1 MDGHRARWLLLCVVF
16 AFALSSHAQTPS
28 SDRETAG
35 LAAEQAGRLR
45 EAFDDYV
52 AAWQALPDPPPADA
66 YRRLRER
73 IIKLA
78 LKLDP
83 PPAVPEEAQ
92 QRLASAQALSKSL
105 QKPEDVQAAGSEFQR
120 ALRLAPW
127 WASGYFTVGESLE
140 KLGSYPA
147 AAQSFEL
154 YLLAAPAAQDAESV
168 RKRIHDLRARFP
180 AMYQFAHHFG
190 SGGDFVTGD
199 LIVSNGSI
207 RFGDSFTFPVSDV
220 RSVEKGRGPMFLRS
234 FPALHIQLKNG
245 KKFVLLPIGL
255 GDEAADAI
263 EKAIKDMDPEHRI
276 VFK

>member
-1 MDGHRARWLLLCVVF
+1 MDGHRSRWLLLCVMF
-16 AFALSSHAQTPS
+16 AFAPSSNAQVAA

-35 LAAEQAGRLR
+35 LAAEQAGQLR

-52 AAWQALPDPPPADA
+52 AALQALPDPPPAETDW
-66 YRRLRER
+66 RLRQR

-92 QRLASAQALSKSL
+92 QGLSRGQTAIKSAKTQ
-105 QKPEDVQAAGSEFQR
+105 EEFVAAVSEFRR

-127 WASGYFTVGESLE
+127 LASGYFDFGQLLE
-140 KLGSYPA
+140 DAKLYQSA
-147 AAQSFEL
+147 ALSFEL

-168 RKRIHDLRARFP
+168 RKRINDLLGRFP
-180 AMYQFAHHFG
+180 AMYQYAHHFG

-207 RFGDSFTFPVSDV
+207 RFGDSFAFPVSDV
-220 RSVEKGRGPMFLRS
+220 RSVERKPGPMFLHS
-234 FPALHIQLKNG
+234 FRALHIQLKNG

-255 GDEAADAI
+255 GDEGVVAI